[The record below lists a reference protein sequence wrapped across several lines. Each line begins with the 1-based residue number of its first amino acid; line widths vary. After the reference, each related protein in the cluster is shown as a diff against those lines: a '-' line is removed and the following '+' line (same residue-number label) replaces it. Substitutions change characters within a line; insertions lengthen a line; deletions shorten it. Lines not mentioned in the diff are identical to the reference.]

1 MSQLE
6 FWFEFASTYSYPA
19 AERVAQVVRSK
30 AASVVY
36 RPLLLGPIF
45 AAQGW
50 NTSPF
55 NIYPAKGRNM
65 WRDIERRCEMLG
77 LPFRRPDLFPQS
89 GLLAARVVTA
99 LGQHESVPALVC
111 RLYRM
116 NFVDNRDLS
125 QPETLRD
132 ALTDVGLDA
141 EHWLT
146 EAKSDATK
154 QTLRQSGE
162 RAAALGIFGAPSFTV
177 GDELFWGEDRL
188 DQALAHADVP
198 CAVPN
203 AVPNLRVRPFTS
215 QDTRAVIDLW
225 RTSNLVT
232 AANDPEVDIALKRTT
247 QPALF
252 LVAQDSAD
260 IVGSCMAGFDGHR
273 GWLNYLAVDPHARRK
288 GIGTALVHAAEARLR
303 ALGCPKVNLQV
314 RAENSAVT
322 SFYKSLSYQ
331 LEDRLSLAKRF

>member
-1 MSQLE
+1 MSQVE

-19 AERVAQVVRSK
+19 AERVGQVVRSQ

-65 WRDIERRCEMLG
+65 WRDVERRCDVLG
-77 LPFRRPDLFPQS
+77 LPFRRPDLFPQN
-89 GLLAARVVTA
+89 GLLPGRVVTA
-99 LGQHESVPALVC
+99 LGQHELVPALVC

-125 QPETLRD
+125 QQETLRD

-141 EHWLT
+141 EHWLA

-154 QTLRQSGE
+154 QALRQSGE

-198 CAVPN
+198 CPLPN
-203 AVPNLRVRPFTS
+203 LPNLRVRPFTS
-215 QDTRAVIDLW
+215 HDTRAVIDLW
-225 RTSNLVT
+225 RASNLVT
-232 AANDPEVDIALKRTT
+232 AENDPAVDIAIKRTT

-252 LVAQDSAD
+252 LVAHDTTG

-273 GWLNYLAVDPHARRK
+273 GWLNYLAVAPNARRK
-288 GIGTALVHAAEARLR
+288 GIATALVHAAEARLR
-303 ALGCPKVNLQV
+303 AVGCPKVNLQV

-331 LEDRLSLAKRF
+331 LEDRLSLGKQL

>member
-1 MSQLE
+1 M
-6 FWFEFASTYSYPA
+6 
-19 AERVAQVVRSK
+19 
-30 AASVVY
+30 
-36 RPLLLGPIF
+36 
-45 AAQGW
+45 
-50 NTSPF
+50 
-55 NIYPAKGRNM
+55 
-65 WRDIERRCEMLG
+65 
-77 LPFRRPDLFPQS
+77 
-89 GLLAARVVTA
+89 
-99 LGQHESVPALVC
+99 
-111 RLYRM
+111 
-116 NFVDNRDLS
+116 
-125 QPETLRD
+125 
-132 ALTDVGLDA
+132 
-141 EHWLT
+141 
-146 EAKSDATK
+146 
-154 QTLRQSGE
+154 
-162 RAAALGIFGAPSFTV
+162 
-177 GDELFWGEDRL
+177 
-188 DQALAHADVP
+188 
-198 CAVPN
+198 
-203 AVPNLRVRPFTS
+203 
-215 QDTRAVIDLW
+215 IDLW

>member
-1 MSQLE
+1 MSQVE

-19 AERVAQVVRSK
+19 AERVARLVECK
-30 AASVVY
+30 AANVAY

-55 NIYPAKGRNM
+55 NIYEAKGRNM
-65 WRDIERRCEMLG
+65 WRDVERRCEVLG
-77 LPFRRPDLFPQS
+77 LPFVRPDIFPQN
-89 GLLAARVVTA
+89 GLIAARVVTA
-99 LGQHESVPALVC
+99 LGQHEAVPALVC

-125 QPETLRD
+125 QPDTVAE
-132 ALTDVGLDA
+132 ALTDVGLEA
-141 EHWLT
+141 AHWFA

-154 QTLRQSGE
+154 QALRQSGE

-177 GDELFWGEDRL
+177 NNDLFWGEDRL

-198 CAVPN
+198 TAM
-203 AVPNLRVRPFTS
+203 PNLRVRPFTS
-215 QDTRAVIDLW
+215 QDTHDVIALW
-225 RTSNLVT
+225 RASNLT
-232 AANDPEVDIALKRTT
+232 TPSNDPAADIALKRTT

-252 LVAQDSAD
+252 LVALDSTG

-314 RAENSAVT
+314 RGENAAVAA
-322 SFYKSLSYQ
+322 FYTALGYVV
-331 LEDRLSLAKRF
+331 EDRLSLGKRFP